1 MLTALQRKWKS
12 LSPVG
17 LLVTPWTVVCQGP
30 LSMGLPRQEFWSW
43 LPFPSPGDLPNP
55 GIEAGSPTLQADS
68 LPSEPPGKAC
78 SRLIF
83 IPPSE
88 TRGISTSLLAKQM
101 SNQGNQGQNPFLESP
116 SGSFLAPALLTRL
129 CTLWLLGFSS
139 SNSPSLL
146 VGRPEESNTNLSDAI
161 WVRSYKTQWDG
172 KETERYYY
180 LGWVTIS

>member
-1 MLTALQRKWKS
+1 MKVKVLVAQSRPTFFVTSQAVAHQAFLRMGFSRQRYWSGLT
-12 LSPVG
+12 
-17 LLVTPWTVVCQGP
+17 
-30 LSMGLPRQEFWSW
+30 
-43 LPFPSPGDLPNP
+43 FPPSGDLPNP

-116 SGSFLAPALLTRL
+116 SGSFLAPALLTKP

-161 WVRSYKTQWDG
+161 PVRSYKTQWDG